1 MTPSKSPSAP
11 HTRKGSQGAAA
22 AHLAT
27 VGVLH
32 HEAQAVVGLEGV
44 LQRLW
49 GRKAAGLG
57 GGESRALRSA
67 LGGRGAADSA
77 HTHPGSGRGD
87 QAARFQ
93 ISASPFV
100 AYE

>member
-1 MTPSKSPSAP
+1 MTPTKSPSAP
-11 HTRKGSQGAAA
+11 HTQKGSLGAAA

-49 GRKAAGLG
+49 GRKAG
-57 GGESRALRSA
+57 
-67 LGGRGAADSA
+67 
-77 HTHPGSGRGD
+77 
-87 QAARFQ
+87 
-93 ISASPFV
+93 
-100 AYE
+100 